1 MPCNL
6 LSLPLILL
14 YVGGYAQLSHLI
26 LPLHDDL
33 EVQNLCVCRRR
44 AAFYQVSIWLPGKQR
59 QLRLGSGDMSSALSL
74 PLPSCVSVA
83 RPSASL
89 RLPFLFWKKGEHQ
102 PPLEVT
108 ETSPRSHSREL
119 HVPARAALSNY
130 TFLSPF
136 SKSLRDLFFI
146 CTSYIFFAIHNI
158 LFRDRM

>member
-108 ETSPRSHSREL
+108 ETSPRSHKREA
-119 HVPARAALSNY
+119 HR
-130 TFLSPF
+130 
-136 SKSLRDLFFI
+136 
-146 CTSYIFFAIHNI
+146 CTSPTNTHRCQPAFQHLTPTDKRSERTRY
-158 LFRDRM
+158 FRKIPT